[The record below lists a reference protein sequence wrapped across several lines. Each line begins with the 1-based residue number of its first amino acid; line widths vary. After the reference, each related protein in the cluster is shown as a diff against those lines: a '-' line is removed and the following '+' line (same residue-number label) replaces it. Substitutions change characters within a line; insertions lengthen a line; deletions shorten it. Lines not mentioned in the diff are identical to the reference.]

1 MYLCQWYTG
10 LLQRLIQA
18 LAGMT
23 AFCSCPSLPAGSP
36 TFLLTTPATKP
47 MRGRRRPFV
56 FLWQRQTGAF
66 CPWGSSSQLLRQK
79 FLHMMNLALCVSL
92 IILIRARGLLS
103 FFLSDRT
110 CQKVLIVGCPSLM
123 WSSFKVPRVITGSTV
138 CRIIGEVPG
147 QEERSYV
154 TYVPAQW
161 GRNQGA
167 SRPLPCSWPWHQ
179 GLPKKRARGWL
190 YTVCSPPIDL
200 KINE

>member
-10 LLQRLIQA
+10 PLQRLIQA

-66 CPWGSSSQLLRQK
+66 CPWGSSSQILRQK
-79 FLHMMNLALCVSL
+79 FLHAMNLALCVSL
-92 IILIRARGLLS
+92 IIFIRARGLLS
-103 FFLSDRT
+103 FFFSDRT

-154 TYVPAQW
+154 TYVP
-161 GRNQGA
+161 
-167 SRPLPCSWPWHQ
+167 LPNGEGTKVPPGLSPVLGPGTRGFLKKEHEVGYTLSVLHQ
-179 GLPKKRARGWL
+179 
-190 YTVCSPPIDL
+190 
-200 KINE
+200 